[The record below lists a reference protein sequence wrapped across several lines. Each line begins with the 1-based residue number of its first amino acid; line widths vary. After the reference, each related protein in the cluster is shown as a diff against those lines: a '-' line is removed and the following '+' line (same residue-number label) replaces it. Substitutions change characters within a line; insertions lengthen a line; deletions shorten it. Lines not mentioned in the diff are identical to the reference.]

1 MENVN
6 EQDKTGLN
14 IENNENEN
22 KVVENSPE
30 AVTNKN
36 KEIIKVKDSKKK
48 KTIIGIG
55 VAAIIVI
62 IATLVA
68 LIVLITIIVCIAMH
82 RPTVNMNDY
91 ITIEASGYNG
101 YGKAS
106 YEFDSDRFI
115 EENKKKFKISK
126 SIREAAKENLF
137 TELGLSLYGIDVD
150 DKEDGMQL
158 FFATTGLDGNL
169 SKTNGLANGDK
180 VIYSWSSSFLSD
192 DEIED
197 IAKEMHVKVKYSDI
211 EYTVENL
218 QEVPTFDSFDGVE
231 VSFIGMAPNG
241 QVLIANYPDNGLYYY
256 IDGKTEGL
264 NNGDEIIVKI
274 EYPYGVEEYV
284 NNYQKKPENETKS
297 YIVEGL
303 GKYLTSASQIP
314 DEYLEEMKAQAN
326 DVILGTTYGWEEG
339 YKLDINYVGNYFLM
353 AKENT
358 QSTQNGI
365 VLVYKMHYENTFKD
379 YKTGNQNVYH
389 DYYFFV
395 MWENIY
401 EDGQGK
407 FSYSPNEYKKTTNM
421 HTWEM
426 DIYTNVYSYM
436 ADSKYKL
443 SFVGYES
450 LESLYNAIILKNIE
464 SYNYEDN
471 IEE

>member
-14 IENNENEN
+14 IENDENEN

-30 AVTNKN
+30 ALTNTN

-48 KTIIGIG
+48 KTFIGIG
-55 VAAIIVI
+55 VAAVAIIAVALLLIVI
-62 IATLVA
+62 ISIVA
-68 LIVLITIIVCIAMH
+68 VIVFH
-82 RPTVNMNDY
+82 KPTVNMNDY
-91 ITIEASGYNG
+91 ITINASGYNG

-106 YEFDSDRFI
+106 YDFDSEKFI
-115 EENKKKFKISK
+115 EENGKKFKISK
-126 SIREAAKENLF
+126 RIKEATDDNPLVEI
-137 TELGLSLYGIDVD
+137 GLSLYGIDVD
-150 DKEDGMQL
+150 DKNDGANL
-158 FFATTGLDGNL
+158 FFASTGLDGKL
-169 SKTNGLANGDK
+169 SETNGLSNGDT
-180 VIYSWSSSFLSD
+180 VVFSWDSSYMT
-192 DEIED
+192 DEEIAAV
-197 IAKEMHVKVKYSDI
+197 AKEMRVKVKYSDI

-231 VSFIGMAPNG
+231 VAFSGMEPNG
-241 QVLIANYPDNGLYYY
+241 KVVIANYPDNGLNYY
-256 IDGKTEGL
+256 IDGETEGL

-326 DVILGTTYGWEEG
+326 DVILGTTHGWEEG
-339 YKLDINYVGNYFLM
+339 YKLDINYVGNYFLT

-358 QSTQNGI
+358 KSTQNGI

-421 HTWEM
+421 YTWEM